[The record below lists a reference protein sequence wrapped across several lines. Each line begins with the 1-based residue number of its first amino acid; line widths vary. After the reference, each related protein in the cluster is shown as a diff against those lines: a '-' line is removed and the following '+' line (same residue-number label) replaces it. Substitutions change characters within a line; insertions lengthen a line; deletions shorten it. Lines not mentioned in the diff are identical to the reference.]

1 MFLRHTFLA
10 IVWALLILLLSALPG
25 EDFPD
30 LSFWSLLSFDK
41 VIHAFFYAVL
51 VELMIVGFIKQYTF
65 RRLRFSAV
73 TVSVILGIF
82 YGGLIEFLQAT
93 AFRSRQGDVID
104 WIADT
109 VGCLVGML
117 VFYAI
122 YGKNIVAN
130 KG

>member
-41 VIHAFFYAVL
+41 VVHAFFYAVL

-93 AFRSRQGDVID
+93 AFRSRQGDVMD

-109 VGCLVGML
+109 VGSLVGML

>member
-1 MFLRHTFLA
+1 MFLRHNFLA
-10 IVWALLILLLSALPG
+10 IVWAMLILLLSALPG